1 MSLARISRWIAA
13 LAISAYVCAASA
25 QAWPAKPVKLVTPF
39 PPGGSADVIARLI
52 GNQLS
57 LQLGQPV
64 VIDNRPG
71 AGGLVGNEYVAKQP
85 PDGYTLLLITGAY
98 PVQGAMLKSLP
109 FDPLGDIAMVSM
121 LTSYPFVI
129 SVRPDS
135 SFRTLA
141 ELIAY
146 AKANPGKLNFPS
158 SGIGTV
164 HHLSGELLNA
174 MAGIEMVHVPFRGG
188 ASPLT
193 EVLGGRVDLLLEAMT
208 LSIGQIHSGKLRA
221 LAVTS
226 AKRSSSLPD
235 VPTVAESGYPGMDVA
250 TWYGLFVPA
259 GTPKDVVEKVHVAVN
274 KLLARPDVMAAIH
287 EQGAEPQAMSEQQF
301 ADLVRMD
308 YRKWEGIVKAANAL
322 SSIKVGGL
330 LGDYTWGKP
339 ADRNPPRSSTVFQV
353 DPSTPGG
360 LKGLKVNFS
369 SDAAKKYDFP
379 TE

>member
-1 MSLARISRWIAA
+1 MRLLILAFA
-13 LAISAYVCAASA
+13 LHVGMALA

-52 GNQLS
+52 GQSLS
-57 LQLGQPV
+57 EQLGQPV

-71 AGGLVGNEYVAKQP
+71 AGGVVGNEYAAKQP

-109 FDPLGDIAMVSM
+109 FDPLADIAMVSL
-121 LTSYPFVI
+121 LTTYPFVI

-135 SFRTLA
+135 SFRTLG

-193 EVLGGRVDLLLEAMT
+193 EVLGGRVDLLLEAIT
-208 LSIGQIHSGKLRA
+208 LSIGQLHAGKLRA

-226 AKRSSSLPD
+226 ASRWPALAE
-235 VPTVAESGYPGMDVA
+235 VPTVAETVPGYEVNSFIGLGATGRTPEPIVA
-250 TWYGLFVPA
+250 RLNAEVRKA
-259 GTPKDVVEKVHVAVN
+259 
-274 KLLARPDVMAAIH
+274 LAKPQTHQRFIELGGAPDA
-287 EQGAEPQAMSEQQF
+287 
-301 ADLVRMD
+301 
-308 YRKWEGIVKAANAL
+308 
-322 SSIKVGGL
+322 
-330 LGDYTWGKP
+330 
-339 ADRNPPRSSTVFQV
+339 
-353 DPSTPGG
+353 STPGEMRAF
-360 LKGLKVNFS
+360 LEREI
-369 SDAAKKYDFP
+369 AKWRHVVSLRKI
-379 TE
+379 EQQ